1 MQNIVY
7 GQYLQNVL
15 GQETMNT
22 FRLGIGGR
30 SVYNPDANPS
40 VINAFA
46 TAAFRYGHS
55 MIMGIP
61 MIKDTVNG
69 AESRY
74 RLDIS
79 LLLLRIFN
87 AR

>member
-7 GQYLQNVL
+7 GQYLLNVL
-15 GQETMNT
+15 GQDTMNT
-22 FRLGIGGR
+22 FGLGIDGR
-30 SVYNPDANPS
+30 SLYNKDANPS

-46 TAAFRYGHS
+46 TAAFRFGHS
-55 MIMGIP
+55 TITGIP
-61 MIKDTVNG
+61 KIKDTVNG

-79 LLLLRIFN
+79 LLLQRFN
-87 AR
+87 NTK